1 MLGSYIENIQCIGAY
16 AGDLG
21 AVADDVGIAGQFL
34 DFFIGQHRA
43 AGHVEVVKGLF
54 KARPLCRDHAPDKSC
69 TENAGGHFSE
79 HLRIVQC
86 G

>member
-1 MLGSYIENIQCIGAY
+1 MLGAYIENIQCIGAH

-34 DFFIGQHRA
+34 NFFIAQHGA

-54 KARPLCRDHAPDKSC
+54 KARPLRRNHAPDKSC
-69 TENAGGHFSE
+69 AENAGGHLGK
-79 HLRIVQC
+79 HLGIVQC